1 MVLSLSL
8 PISQSPVLM
17 VHVRLLDPLVLGAP
31 VLEPD
36 LDLRLGQVERLGE
49 LEAPGSR
56 DVLVALVLQFEP
68 QRLVGREGCP
78 LAPLTGVLAT
88 AAGN

>member
-1 MVLSLSL
+1 MI
-8 PISQSPVLM
+8 PWPNNNQPVLM

-49 LEAPGSR
+49 LEAARPR
-56 DVLVALVLQFEP
+56 DVLVALVLQLQP
-68 QRLVGREGCP
+68 QRLVRRERRP
-78 LAPLTGVLAT
+78 LPPLTGVLA
-88 AAGN
+88 APPGH

>member
-1 MVLSLSL
+1 MI
-8 PISQSPVLM
+8 PWPNNNQPVLM

-49 LEAPGSR
+49 LEAARPR
-56 DVLVALVLQFEP
+56 DVLVALVLQLQP
-68 QRLVGREGCP
+68 QRLVRGERRPLPP
-78 LAPLTGVLAT
+78 LAGVLA
-88 AAGN
+88 APPGH

>member
-1 MVLSLSL
+1 
-8 PISQSPVLM
+8 M
-17 VHVRLLDPLVLGAP
+17 VHVRLLDPLVLCAP

-49 LEAPGSR
+49 LEAPGPR
-56 DVLVALVLQFEP
+56 DVLVALVLQLEP
-68 QRLVGREGCP
+68 QRLVGRERRP

-88 AAGN
+88 PAGN